1 MTSPIHTNPFT
12 PIHRRRRNAQCLD
25 NTLLV
30 IHVHRRQWP
39 LQLSAGNA
47 RALLRHR
54 PFTPPPFTPIHR
66 RRRNAQCLDNTL
78 LVMHVH
84 RGKGSSNSLPE
95 TLELS
100 YDIAVL
106 ACGVQSS
113 AVVSI
118 GLYKTFVYV
127 ETVVHESTILSPPPT
142 CIANPVAILLHHYW
156 TVYNSPSNLPCV
168 CYTPHIIGNNNI
180 VYRPMV
186 SKPNTIMTSKHL
198 SDYNPSSLCLVW
210 GEAKHNNVLK
220 GALCAYVIRLSSFL

>member
-1 MTSPIHTNPFT
+1 MAAPTLYRKRSSSPMTSPIHTNPFT

-84 RGKGSSNSLPE
+84 RGKGSSNSAGNVR
-95 TLELS
+95 TLLRHRPF
-100 YDIAVL
+100 
-106 ACGVQSS
+106 
-113 AVVSI
+113 
-118 GLYKTFVYV
+118 T
-127 ETVVHESTILSPPPT
+127 PPPFT
-142 CIANPVAILLHHYW
+142 PIHRRRRNAQCLDNTLLVIHVHRRQW
-156 TVYNSPSNLPCV
+156 QLQ
-168 CYTPHIIGNNNI
+168 
-180 VYRPMV
+180 
-186 SKPNTIMTSKHL
+186 L
-198 SDYNPSSLCLVW
+198 SAGDSR
-210 GEAKHNNVLK
+210 A
-220 GALCAYVIRLSSFL
+220 FL